1 VVYSEDEIDGEPGV
15 RIDAG
20 VEMVR
25 VFLIV
30 SCLELYPLPLLKC
43 FVVIGCDLLSM
54 TLFEMPTSFCVRFLW
69 SMWCRVYIYV
79 FRL

>member
-25 VFLIV
+25 AFLFRWLYSVVLSSIP
-30 SCLELYPLPLLKC
+30 CLC
-43 FVVIGCDLLSM
+43 
-54 TLFEMPTSFCVRFLW
+54 
-69 SMWCRVYIYV
+69 
-79 FRL
+79 